1 MNEMIGGAFASYM
14 QTFPTSEAK
23 FEVYE
28 LPAENILDG
37 DPHTVVAILHESE
50 DGSLVAGMSRFS
62 PGTWRIKQDADEIN
76 YVTTGRM
83 IITSDRDDHE
93 ILCTAGSTTRL
104 DKGVVYTKTVVEP
117 YEEMFVMV
125 NSGGVQV

>member
-1 MNEMIGGAFASYM
+1 MTEVTSNALASYM

-37 DPHTVVAILHESE
+37 DPRTVVAIFHENE

-62 PGTWRIKQDADEIN
+62 EGTWRIKQDADEIN
-76 YVTTGRM
+76 YVTKGRM
-83 IITSDRDDHE
+83 VITSDRDGQE
-93 ILCTAGSTTRL
+93 IVCTAGSTTRL
-104 DKGVVYTKTVVEP
+104 DKGVVYTKTVTEA